1 MKNSNTRKTIRK
13 FFHGKLACAGLAV
26 ICIVFVM
33 TLLTPV
39 LTGGIDP
46 LATNVPN
53 KLKAASAEHPMGTD
67 ELGRD
72 LFARV
77 LDGARITFV
86 VGIVAVAIAMF
97 TGAVLGLLAGYYGG
111 KMDIAISSLIDA
123 ISAFPAIILALVISA
138 AMGPSLTNVLIAV
151 GVVFTPGFARIV
163 RGQVLSVRESEYVLA
178 ARGLGLNDIEI
189 MLRYILPNVFPA
201 MIVQAS
207 LNAAQ
212 AIITEAS
219 LSFMG
224 VGIQPPDASWGTLLK
239 TGFQYIYQAPWL
251 SIYPGLAIFLVVLS
265 LNFIG
270 DGLRDALDVKID
282 AD

>member
-1 MKNSNTRKTIRK
+1 MSW
-13 FFHGKLACAGLAV
+13 V
-26 ICIVFVM
+26 
-33 TLLTPV
+33 
-39 LTGGIDP
+39 
-46 LATNVPN
+46 ATY
-53 KLKAASAEHPMGTD
+53 SH
-67 ELGRD
+67 
-72 LFARV
+72 
-77 LDGARITFV
+77 DGARMTFV

-97 TGAVLGLLAGYYGG
+97 TGTVLGLLAGYYGG

-151 GVVFTPGFARIV
+151 GVVFTPGFARIM

>member
-1 MKNSNTRKTIRK
+1 MM
-13 FFHGKLACAGLAV
+13 GLA
-26 ICIVFVM
+26 ILIILFVT
-33 TLLTPV
+33 TLLAPV

-46 LATNVPN
+46 LATDVPN
-53 KLKAASAEHPMGTD
+53 KLKAPAPGHLFGTD

-77 LDGARITFV
+77 LEGARITFT
-86 VGIVAVAIAMF
+86 VGIVAVGIAMLSG
-97 TGAVLGLLAGYYGG
+97 TALGLAAGFYGG
-111 KMDIAISSLIDA
+111 IIDTVISALVDA
-123 ISAFPAIILALVISA
+123 ISAFPAIILALVISS
-138 AMGPSLTNVLIAV
+138 AMGPSLNNVLIAV
-151 GVVFTPGFARIV
+151 GIVFTPGFARIV
-163 RGQVLSVRESEYVLA
+163 RGQVLSVRENEYVTA

-189 MLRYILPNVFPA
+189 LLRHVLPNVFPA

-224 VGIQPPDASWGTLLK
+224 VGVQPPEASWGALLK
-239 TGFQYIYQAPWL
+239 TGFQYIYQAPWQ
-251 SIYPGLAIFLVVLS
+251 SIYPGTAIFLVVLS
-265 LNFIG
+265 LNFVG
-270 DGLRDALDVKID
+270 DGLRDSLDVKID

>member
-1 MKNSNTRKTIRK
+1 MKNSNTQKTIRK
-13 FFHGKLACAGLAV
+13 FFHGKLAV

-39 LTGGIDP
+39 LTDGIDP
-46 LATNVPN
+46 LATDVPN

-97 TGAVLGLLAGYYGG
+97 TGTVLGLLAGYYGG

-138 AMGPSLTNVLIAV
+138 MGPSLTNVLIAV
-151 GVVFTPGFARIV
+151 GVVFTPGFARIM